1 MQWYHGR
8 SLWIP
13 YANDHTLSH
22 SLVALQMCPASPFL
36 FATGIENSYPTLAS
50 GSRIDQM
57 EKCGHYAR
65 WEEDFALVRD
75 LGLNALRYGP
85 PYYRTHAAPD
95 RFEWDSADAP
105 MERLRDLGIEV
116 IADLCHFGVPSWLG
130 GFQDPAF
137 PVLFAEY
144 ARAFA
149 RRYPWVRYF
158 TPVNEI
164 FICANFSALRG
175 WWNECESSDTTFV
188 RALRNL
194 CMAHE
199 LAVEAI
205 LGERPDAI
213 IVQGESIEHFH
224 PAGVS
229 ATHAADRL
237 NGIKHLSL
245 DLTLGHELAPGMAAY
260 LNEHGV
266 TSNELSFF
274 RERRAVGQRWLGTDY
289 YPTCEHRVSAT
300 GRYTTSRRALGF
312 GTLAMQYYRRYEIPL
327 FHCETNRVSH
337 HAVEWLDEQWRDCM
351 HLRSVG
357 VPVRGFTW
365 YSLTDQIDW
374 QYGLRYERNDLH
386 AVGLYDL
393 KRRPRPVA
401 HRYREIIGQ
410 WSSVLAAPALELG
423 DAMDEVRAE
432 A

>member
-1 MQWYHGR
+1 MY
-8 SLWIP
+8 P
-13 YANDHTLSH
+13 TL
-22 SLVALQMCPASPFL
+22 PFL

-95 RFEWDSADAP
+95 RYDWDSADAP
-105 MERLRDLGIEV
+105 LERLRELGIDV

-130 GFQDPAF
+130 GFQDAAF

-164 FICANFSALRG
+164 FICANFSARRG
-175 WWNECESSDTTFV
+175 WWNECESSDATFV

-205 LGERPDAI
+205 LSERPDAI

-229 ATHAADRL
+229 ATREADRL

-260 LNEHGV
+260 LNDHGV
-266 TSNELSFF
+266 TSNDLSFF

-289 YPTCEHRVSAT
+289 YPTCEHRVSAK
-300 GRYTTSRRALGF
+300 GRCTTSRRTVGF
-312 GTLAMQYYRRYEIPL
+312 RTLAMQYYRRYGIPL

-337 HAVEWLDEQWRDCM
+337 HAVEWLDEQWGDIM
-351 HLRSVG
+351 HLRSAG

-374 QYGLRYERNDLH
+374 QYALRHERNHLH

-401 HRYREIIGQ
+401 QRYREIIGQ
-410 WSSVLAAPALELG
+410 WGSVLAASTPDLG
-423 DAMDEVRAE
+423 HSMDEARAE

>member
-1 MQWYHGR
+1 MHF
-8 SLWIP
+8 
-13 YANDHTLSH
+13 
-22 SLVALQMCPASPFL
+22 ASPFL

-50 GSRIDQM
+50 GVRIDQM
-57 EKCGHYAR
+57 DKCGHYTR
-65 WEEDFALVRD
+65 WEEDFALVRE

-85 PYYRTHAAPD
+85 PYYRTHVAPD
-95 RFEWDSADAP
+95 RYDWDTADAP
-105 MERLRDLGIEV
+105 MQRLRELGVEV

-130 GFQDPAF
+130 GFQDAAF

-144 ARAFA
+144 ARTFA

-164 FICANFSALRG
+164 FVCASFSALRG
-175 WWNECESSDTTFV
+175 WWNECESSDATFV

-205 LGERPDAI
+205 LAERPDAI

-224 PAGVS
+224 AAGRS
-229 ATHAADRL
+229 ATREADRL

-266 TSNELSFF
+266 TSNDLSFF
-274 RERRAVGQRWLGTDY
+274 RERRGVGQRWLGTDY
-289 YPTCEHRVSAT
+289 YPTCEHRVAAT
-300 GRYTTSRRALGF
+300 GRFTTSRSGLGF
-312 GTLAMQYYRRYEIPL
+312 RALAMQYYRRYGIPL
-327 FHCETNRVSH
+327 FHCETNRVSQ
-337 HAVEWLDEQWRDCM
+337 HAVSWLDEQWQDIL
-351 HLRSVG
+351 HLRASG
-357 VPVRGFTW
+357 VPVCGFTW

-374 QYGLRYERNDLH
+374 QHALRFERNELH
-386 AVGLYDL
+386 PVGLYDL

-401 HRYREIIGQ
+401 QRYREIVAT
-410 WSSVLAAPALELG
+410 WRARWAASAAEYEGTPMPE
-423 DAMDEVRAE
+423 RAE